1 MEKIYR
7 IPLKQ
12 HIGASDIPLVKAGE
26 IIERGALI
34 AAPNG
39 LGANIHASVSGRV
52 LEVTDKEV
60 VIEADEQ
67 QSETYRPLE
76 ANGGIVD
83 IIKEAGIVGMGGAG
97 FPTHVK
103 MSTDL
108 QGGVVI
114 ANGVECEPILGHNI
128 KQLIENPGLIY
139 TGLKYAMRA
148 VNASRGIFAIKSKNT
163 QAIQALKA
171 IITDERISIVEL
183 ADIYPMGEERAI
195 VREVLGQLI
204 GPSELPSVAKAVV
217 SNVETLARIAEAVDL
232 KKPVMTKNIT
242 VAGHLKTGRDA
253 HIFMDVP
260 IGTSIRTLIE
270 AAGGIDGNYGEIILG
285 GPFTGQSASIDG
297 VITKTSGGI
306 LVTIPL
312 PQEKRK
318 MGLLVCAC
326 GATETRLR
334 ELAGKMGSE
343 VVAVEACK
351 QVVDV
356 RGTMKCENPG
366 NCPGQAEKILKLKKA
381 GAEVLLVSNCSD
393 CTNTVMGV
401 APKLRIPIYHHT
413 DHVLRSVNHRLI
425 RRLKSAN

>member
-1 MEKIYR
+1 MRKKYR
-7 IPLKQ
+7 ISLKQ
-12 HIGASDIPLVKAGE
+12 HIGAINTPLVKSGE
-26 IIERGALI
+26 VIEKGQLI
-34 AAPNG
+34 AIPNG

-60 VIEADEQ
+60 IIEADELQ
-67 QSETYRPLE
+67 PDTYRPLE
-76 ANGGIVD
+76 VSGSIVD
-83 IIKEAGIVGMGGAG
+83 MIKEAGIVGMGGAG

-103 MSTDL
+103 MSIDV

-114 ANGVECEPILGHNI
+114 ANGVECEPILAHNI
-128 KQLIENPGLIY
+128 KQLIEKPEIIY
-139 TGLKYAMRA
+139 VGLKYAMQA
-148 VNASRGIFAIKSKNT
+148 VNAARGIFAIKAKNS
-163 QAIQALKA
+163 QAIAALKA
-171 IITDERISIVEL
+171 VIDDERISIAEL
-183 ADIYPMGEERAI
+183 PDIYPMGEERAI

-204 GPSELPSVAKAVV
+204 GPSELPSAAKAVV
-217 SNVETLARIAEAVDL
+217 ANVETLARIAEAVEL
-232 KKPVMTKNIT
+232 KKPVITKNIT
-242 VAGHLKTGRDA
+242 VAGHLKSGRDA
-253 HIFMDVP
+253 QVFMDVP
-260 IGTSIRTLIE
+260 IGTSIRELIE
-270 AAGGIDGNYGEIILG
+270 AAGGIEGNYGEIVLG

-306 LVTIPL
+306 LVTIPF

-334 ELAGKMGSE
+334 EVAEKMGSE
-343 VVAVEACK
+343 VVGVEACK

-366 NCPGQAEKILKLKKA
+366 NCPGQAEKVLKLKKS

-401 APKLRIPIYHHT
+401 APKLKLPVYHHT
-413 DHVLRSVNHRLI
+413 DHVLRSVNHVLV
-425 RRLKSAN
+425 RRLKSS